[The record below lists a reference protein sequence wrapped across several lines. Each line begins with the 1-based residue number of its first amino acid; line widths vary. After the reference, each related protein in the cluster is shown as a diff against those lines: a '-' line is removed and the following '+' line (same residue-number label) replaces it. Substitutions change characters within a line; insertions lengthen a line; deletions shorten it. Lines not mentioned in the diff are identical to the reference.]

1 MTRPQYLALCI
12 IGGIAVMAYLQS
24 YRVAQALKRSGVIG
38 KPGTLS
44 A

>member
-12 IGGIAVMAYLQS
+12 IGGIAVLAYIQS
-24 YRVAQALKRSGVIG
+24 YRVSQAMKRSGVIG
-38 KPGTLS
+38 KQGTFT